1 MQTEYPAEGRQMSN
15 AGQHMVMGGMEEER
29 EAECKTEQN
38 KSNRAIRIAPKRGV
52 EIAPAKCPKDTNI

>member
-1 MQTEYPAEGRQMSN
+1 
-15 AGQHMVMGGMEEER
+15 MVMGGMEEER